1 MFKTN
6 FLELLYNNTG
16 KIIVLLF
23 LFNFVIQFLME
34 KWSMESDKLLE
45 YYLYFF
51 FGILIFFFFFH
62 IHYCGESC
70 IKKKKYNLMIR
81 KENERKRAIKLE
93 KKYQECIKNG
103 GESCS
108 YCGEP
113 IDCKL
118 ENNINYYYCS
128 HECNSEANYDPSD
141 VYYRK

>member
-62 IHYCGESC
+62 IHYCGDSF
-70 IKKKKYNLMIR
+70 IKKKKYNLMI
-81 KENERKRAIKLE
+81 IK
-93 KKYQECIKNG
+93 
-103 GESCS
+103 
-108 YCGEP
+108 
-113 IDCKL
+113 
-118 ENNINYYYCS
+118 
-128 HECNSEANYDPSD
+128 
-141 VYYRK
+141 